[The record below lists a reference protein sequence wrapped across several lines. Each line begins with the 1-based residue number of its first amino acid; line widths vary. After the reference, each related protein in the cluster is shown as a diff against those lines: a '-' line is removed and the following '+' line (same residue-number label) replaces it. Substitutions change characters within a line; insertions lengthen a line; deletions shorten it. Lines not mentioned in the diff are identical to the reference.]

1 MSDGSGTAKELRM
14 RMLSEDGRSSEG
26 VTRGFCS
33 RFESNYDVGHSW
45 QRCIAIAPFNSSS

>member
-1 MSDGSGTAKELRM
+1 M